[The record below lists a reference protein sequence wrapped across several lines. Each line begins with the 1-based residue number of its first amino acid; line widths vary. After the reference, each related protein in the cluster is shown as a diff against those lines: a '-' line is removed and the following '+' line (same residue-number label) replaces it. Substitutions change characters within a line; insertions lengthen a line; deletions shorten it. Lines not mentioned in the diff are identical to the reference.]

1 MPSRPPAD
9 PPSSWESLPLHR
21 LDAYPRLEHRNLEQ
35 WAAREDRALDAAPLA
50 PTLSIDDITAAFRP
64 HLSPDMGVME
74 REIVAGLALS
84 LWGAEHTGEAVQ
96 RKRERQAGHTS
107 FANLH
112 AALDFAAQP
121 APLLGMGELS
131 LSLAPSKRNPNPA
144 RVGYDYPAA
153 KQTSNG
159 ASRPRGLGAVE
170 LREDVAR
177 ALSQAG
183 VSPADRWL
191 VEATSIGSTWALR
204 PGPPPSV
211 QRIRW
216 PKEQGGGVGDRQR
229 LSRPGAAAI
238 LRAEAAR
245 VLALCAVGLATYP
258 PPSDAA
264 AAPLL
269 ALRAAALADLDAS
282 DEAVSERITRARRAL
297 SASLCRAGLIPAARA
312 EAADPPP
319 PTKPIRWDS
328 PEAYL

>member
-1 MPSRPPAD
+1 MPRPPAD

-21 LDAYPRLEHRNLEQ
+21 LDAYPRLEHRNIEQ
-35 WAAREDRALDAAPLA
+35 WAAREDRALDAAPAA

-64 HLSPDMGVME
+64 HLGPDIGIME
-74 REIVAGLALS
+74 RELVAGLALS

-112 AALDFAAQP
+112 AALDFAARP

-131 LSLAPSKRNPNPA
+131 LSVAPSKRNPNPA

-153 KQTSNG
+153 KQSSNG

-177 ALSQAG
+177 ALRGAG

-204 PGPPPSV
+204 PGTPPV
-211 QRIRW
+211 IARIRW
-216 PKEQGGGVGDRQR
+216 SKEQGGGVGDRVR
-229 LSRPGAAAI
+229 LKRPEAAAL

-245 VLALCAVGLATYP
+245 VLALCAAGLASYP
-258 PPSDAA
+258 PPSDAQ

-269 ALRAAALADLDAS
+269 ALRAAAHADLDAS
-282 DEAVSERITRARRAL
+282 DDAVSERITRARRAL
-297 SASLCRAGLIPAARA
+297 SASLCRAGLIPSRP
-312 EAADPPP
+312 EAAEPPP
-319 PTKPIRWDS
+319 AKPLRWDS